1 MNCNTQVT
9 LANIYS
15 TMLFGVEKK
24 KSCCKKCNEC
34 EVCLSYFYEAWLGEK
49 DQHSLKVKNRK
60 CIVFKK

>member
-24 KSCCKKCNEC
+24 NHAARNVMNVKCVYPIFMRHGWVKKI
-34 EVCLSYFYEAWLGEK
+34 STA
-49 DQHSLKVKNRK
+49 
-60 CIVFKK
+60 